1 MDTFMKFI
9 FYFCTKLRMFW
20 ALLPLGFLLWL
31 AIFFNPKVD
40 ATFKLYPLQIT
51 LIAVMVF
58 IVIFY
63 FRVIT
68 ISNQEIRIHG
78 FFSSKDRAF
87 INKGR
92 TLKITILRG
101 RKIKFEL
108 FSIEQ
113 KPTFDWMN
121 AAEYI
126 PQEICLFRAT
136 SAGGARSAKRAL
148 KFFSASAAD
157 IQDLFSDKPYEN
169 QLTYTTVFSKI
180 NEDGLREISIRFDK
194 TVL

>member
-1 MDTFMKFI
+1 
-9 FYFCTKLRMFW
+9 
-20 ALLPLGFLLWL
+20 
-31 AIFFNPKVD
+31 
-40 ATFKLYPLQIT
+40 
-51 LIAVMVF
+51 MVF

-92 TLKITILRG
+92 TVKMTILKK

-113 KPTFDWMN
+113 KPAYDWMKT
-121 AAEYI
+121 EDYI

-136 SAGGARSAKRAL
+136 SAGGARSVKLAL
-148 KFFSASAAD
+148 KFFGTDATDIEKLFAD
-157 IQDLFSDKPYEN
+157 APYEN
-169 QLTYTTVFSKI
+169 QLTYTTVFS
-180 NEDGLREISIRFDK
+180 NVNDDGLREISIRFDK